1 MRAMIVLI
9 GMVTAFGMLRGPVA
23 GSDVVV
29 SFNPAV
35 GEFPEGIALD
45 HEGAMYVS
53 LALTGEIR
61 RFGPDGGASTF
72 HTFNPGSAGLGVL
85 GLAADQRGTIYA
97 AVPSDAPEAH
107 GVWAISS
114 DGLAERLPGSEA
126 IIFPNGIARDE
137 RGTLYV
143 TDSIGAAIWRIPA
156 GGAAE
161 RWLEHASLAG
171 TGALNGPGAPI
182 GANGIAYDRSRLL
195 IANTELRH
203 VVEVPIERAG
213 APGIPH
219 IVHTFAGDLA
229 FLDGISVDVAGNTYV
244 LVAGMNQLVQLD
256 RAGTATVL
264 ATHAEDGLN
273 VPASLAFGTRGQAKR
288 TLYLTNFSLPPL
300 VALVG
305 SGPPTPGVLA
315 VEVPLTGPP
324 LTP

>member
-1 MRAMIVLI
+1 MRAVIVLI
-9 GMVTAFGMLRGPVA
+9 GMATAFSMLRGPVA
-23 GSDVVV
+23 GSDVAQ
-29 SFNPAV
+29 SFNPAA

-45 HEGAMYVS
+45 AEGAMYVS
-53 LALTGEIR
+53 LAPTGEIR
-61 RFGPDGGASTF
+61 RFGPDGSASTF

-97 AVPSDAPEAH
+97 AVPSNAPDAH

-114 DGLAERLPGSEA
+114 DGVAERLPGSEA

-161 RWLEHASLAG
+161 RWLEHGSLAG
-171 TGALNGPGAPI
+171 TGALNGPSAPI

-195 IANTELRH
+195 VANTELKQ
-203 VVEVPIERAG
+203 VVEVPIEPSGAAG
-213 APGIPH
+213 TPR
-219 IVHTFAGDLA
+219 VLHTFSGDLA
-229 FLDGISVDVAGNTYV
+229 FLDGLGVDVAGNAYV
-244 LVAGMNQLVQLD
+244 LVTGMNQLVQLD
-256 RAGTATVL
+256 RAGTATVI
-264 ATHAEDGLN
+264 ATHGEDGLN
-273 VPASLAFGTRGQAKR
+273 IPASLAFGVRGQSKR
-288 TLYLTNFSLPPL
+288 TLYVTNFSLPPL

-305 SGPPTPGVLA
+305 SEPPTPGVIT
-315 VEVPLTGPP
+315 VDVPLPGAP

>member
-1 MRAMIVLI
+1 MRAVIVLI
-9 GMVTAFGMLRGPVA
+9 GVAMAFSTLRGPVA
-23 GSDVVV
+23 GSDVVQ
-29 SFNPAV
+29 SFNPAA

-61 RFGPDGGASTF
+61 RFGPDGSASTF
-72 HTFNPGSAGLGVL
+72 HAFDPGTAGLGVL
-85 GLAADQRGTIYA
+85 GLAADRRGTIYA
-97 AVPSDAPEAH
+97 AVPSSAPEAH
-107 GVWAISS
+107 GVWAISP
-114 DGLAERLPGSEA
+114 DGVAERLPGSEA
-126 IIFPNGIARDE
+126 IVFPNGIARDE

-143 TDSIGAAIWRIPA
+143 SDSIGAAIWRIPA

-161 RWLEHASLAG
+161 RWLEHGSLAG

-182 GANGIAYDRSRLL
+182 GANGVVYDRSRLL
-195 IANTELRH
+195 IANTELKH

-213 APGIPH
+213 TPGIPRV
-219 IVHTFAGDLA
+219 VHTFAGDLA
-229 FLDGISVDVAGNTYV
+229 FLDGISVDVAGNAYV

-264 ATHAEDGLN
+264 ATHAEDGVN

-315 VEVPLTGPP
+315 VDVPLPGVPLTP
-324 LTP
+324 